1 MARLLVQLKLRLLVN
16 ALRSS
21 DSAKIS
27 FIISSAFAVLLAIFT
42 FLVLAAF
49 RGKSTSVELTSVI
62 FTVFAF
68 GWLIAPIMV
77 FGVDSTLDPA
87 TLALYPLR
95 TRGLA
100 VGLLAASFT
109 GFWPLANVIGLLGVT
124 VGLASGAFGVI
135 VAVVAVVLQ
144 VLFCIAL
151 SRFVTTSL
159 ASLLRSRRGRDLA
172 AFMIIPLFALYE
184 FFTQVVPKAVSEGK
198 ITAASFTG
206 FDSWMRWLPPGL
218 AAHAIQDA
226 SDGRPGLAFAR
237 LGALAAVIVVFVWLW
252 VRSLGRALVTA
263 DTTTQSSRVRG
274 TRLPLAGLGLR
285 GTVAARFWLYQRRE
299 PLSLVYWA
307 LVAVITVAA
316 LRELGLRP
324 HASSRGHPRK
334 RGLRH
339 RVRGDPPRQF
349 GRADRTGVRPRG
361 DGAGQQSRP
370 ACLLLRPEPRAV
382 RHRGSAG
389 RRGLLRAGRRGRRSP
404 HGSRGDAGRPGRDRC
419 RPGAERP
426 FHRGAALPGGQA
438 GRHSVLVPAPGYSGY
453 RLGGLLTL
461 AGTAVLA
468 APVIVGAVLA
478 ANGPDAIRIGVML
491 PCAAVYG
498 FALAVIGV
506 RMAAK
511 IAERHAARNVPG
523 QHCAR
528 RRYRHCVAQWAFCGP
543 APPLRRHT
551 RTRTR
556 RRTRRNS

>member
-1 MARLLVQLKLRLLVN
+1 VARLLVQLKLRLLVN

-21 DSAKIS
+21 GSAKIS

-42 FLVLAAF
+42 FLVLAGF

-95 TRGLA
+95 TRELA

-144 VLFCIAL
+144 VLFCIAV
-151 SRFVTTSL
+151 SRFMTTSL
-159 ASLLRSRRGRDLA
+159 AGLLRSRRGRDLA
-172 AFMIIPLFALYE
+172 AFLIVPLFALYE
-184 FFTQVVPKAVSEGK
+184 FFTQVVPKAASEGK
-198 ITAASFTG
+198 ITAAGFTG

-237 LGALAAVIVVFVWLW
+237 LGALAAVIAVFVWLW

-274 TRLPLAGLGLR
+274 TGLPLAGLGLR

-299 PLSLVYWA
+299 PLSLVYWP
-307 LVAVITVAA
+307 LVAVLTAA
-316 LRELGLRP
+316 P
-324 HASSRGHPRK
+324 SASSVFGHRHHPALILVSAVFGTAFVGIFHANSA
-334 RGLRH
+334 GLTGPAFVLEATALGSR
-339 RVRGDPPRQF
+339 RDLRAYFSGQNLVLCVIGAPLIVAVCFALAAVVGDP
-349 GRADRTGVRPRG
+349 GMGVEAAPVVL
-361 DGAGQQSRP
+361 AGI
-370 ACLLLRPEPRAV
+370 
-382 RHRGSAG
+382 
-389 RRGLLRAGRRGRRSP
+389 
-404 HGSRGDAGRPGRDRC
+404 
-419 RPGAERP
+419 
-426 FHRGAALPGGQA
+426 GAALGLGDLFTAALPYPVVKRA
-438 GRHSVLVPAPGYSGY
+438 GTPVVVPAPGYSGY

-468 APVIVGAVLA
+468 APVIAGAVLA

-491 PCAAVYG
+491 PCAAAYG

-506 RMAAK
+506 RLAAK
-511 IAERHAARNVPG
+511 VAEGTLPEMCQAA
-523 QHCAR
+523 
-528 RRYRHCVAQWAFCGP
+528 
-543 APPLRRHT
+543 LRT
-551 RTRTR
+551 AM
-556 RRTRRNS
+556 